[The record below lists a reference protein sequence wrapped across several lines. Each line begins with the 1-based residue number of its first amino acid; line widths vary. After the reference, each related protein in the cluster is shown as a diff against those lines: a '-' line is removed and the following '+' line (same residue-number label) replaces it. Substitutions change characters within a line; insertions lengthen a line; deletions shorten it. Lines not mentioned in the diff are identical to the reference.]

1 MSIQFCELDQQ
12 VDREL
17 LVSREEARGVKDER
31 SLLVGV
37 VESRPHSTPSH
48 SQTSGQVG
56 GAWETRNF
64 IPGGPPSTGW
74 SEGVAYWCSLV
85 SAF

>member
-56 GAWETRNF
+56 GA
-64 IPGGPPSTGW
+64 
-74 SEGVAYWCSLV
+74 GVVCFRHFEWFCQKFFYHLLMTVRCIVKL
-85 SAF
+85 

>member
-1 MSIQFCELDQQ
+1 M
-12 VDREL
+12 
-17 LVSREEARGVKDER
+17 SREEARGVKDER

-64 IPGGPPSTGW
+64 IPGAPPPLDGVRVWLTGVVCFRHFEW
-74 SEGVAYWCSLV
+74 FCQKFFYHLLLQAN
-85 SAF
+85 A